1 VVRVAGRR
9 NGHALLMRPAQ
20 HGLHD
25 ARGVHSFT
33 FGNFAL
39 WDLML
44 GTFRNPVDF
53 PAAYGFWDGASS
65 KVGAMLIGRDVSE
78 PA

>member
-9 NGHALLMRPAQ
+9 NG
-20 HGLHD
+20 
-25 ARGVHSFT
+25 
-33 FGNFAL
+33 
-39 WDLML
+39 
-44 GTFRNPVDF
+44 NPVDF
-53 PAAYGFWDGASS
+53 PVAYGFWDGASS